1 MPHLVG
7 DLRNSSQGERTTKY
21 GNRLA
26 LTVCLTLVA
35 STCFAAPSFAQNLI
49 PVVKPRALPYRNKAV
64 LLHAWVTGLAILA
77 VIGAWGWIAWQT
89 VRTRCKPAASTLLVM
104 AAATGL
110 VVIAVLWPVIEP
122 QLVRVLM
129 M

>member
-64 LLHAWVTGLAILA
+64 LLHAWVTGLAFLPSSA
-77 VIGAWGWIAWQT
+77 RGAGS
-89 VRTRCKPAASTLLVM
+89 RGKPFAPDASQPHPLFLS
-104 AAATGL
+104 
-110 VVIAVLWPVIEP
+110 WRRR
-122 QLVRVLM
+122 RVSW
-129 M
+129 